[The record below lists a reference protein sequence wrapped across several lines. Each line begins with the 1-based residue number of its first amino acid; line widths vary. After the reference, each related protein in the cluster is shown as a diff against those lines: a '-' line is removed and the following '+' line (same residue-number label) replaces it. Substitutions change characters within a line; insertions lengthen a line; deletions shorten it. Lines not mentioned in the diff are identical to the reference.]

1 MMKLLNVHGAKKLE
15 KDEDPTV
22 MGGES
27 GSDHEDDD
35 LAFEEDMFEQE
46 KEQYETEIVSIKDAE
61 TGEDIN
67 FKIIEEQGGDDENE

>member
-1 MMKLLNVHGAKKLE
+1 MAWMMKLLNVHGAKKLE

-27 GSDHEDDD
+27 GSDLEDDD

-46 KEQYETEIVSIKDAE
+46 KE
-61 TGEDIN
+61 
-67 FKIIEEQGGDDENE
+67 